1 MTELER
7 AVAFEEALREQG
19 ADQIVPFR
27 WGDAVL
33 TPSLPHVWDLN
44 LLRVTK
50 SGASAAELA
59 AEADRIQ
66 GEAGIAHRR
75 VAAEDEHLVE
85 GFEAL
90 EWERN
95 RYVFMAYRG
104 EGRRRPTR
112 SEVRE
117 VSREAVLPI
126 REALVREAPWA
137 DDEVAV
143 RQVLEA
149 GGRIAGAVCPR
160 HFGVQVDGGVV
171 SAADLY
177 GDGATAQ
184 VEDVVTLAPHR
195 NQGYAG
201 AVILHAVD
209 EAHASG
215 HDFVFLRADDED
227 WPKELYARLGF
238 EPIGVKWTFQRRP
251 PSSASEGS

>member
-1 MTELER
+1 MTELAR

-33 TPSLPHVWDLN
+33 TPSLPHVWDFN

-75 VAAEDEHLVE
+75 VTAEDEHLVG
-85 GFEAL
+85 GFEGL

-95 RYVFMAYRG
+95 RFVFMAYRD
-104 EGRRRPTR
+104 EAGRPADRL
-112 SEVRE
+112 EVRE
-117 VSREAVLPI
+117 VSRKVLLPI

-143 RQVLEA
+143 LEVLEA
-149 GGRIAGAVCPR
+149 GARVAGTARPR
-160 HFGVQVDGGVV
+160 HFGVHVDGEVV

-184 VEDVVTLAPHR
+184 VEDVVTLAAHR
-195 NQGYAG
+195 NQGYAS
-201 AVILHAVD
+201 AVILHAVG
-209 EAHASG
+209 EALASG
-215 HDFVFLRADDED
+215 HDFVFLVADDED

-251 PSSASEGS
+251 PSEGS